1 MAQVLDPNGAA
12 WSVHRQW
19 WPFPGV
25 FDLTFDLFSVVI
37 ALPFVVLWP
46 FWLATKWLGGRWTI
60 IVERDGHEVKRERV
74 RGWRRSQGR
83 IADVVMEI
91 AQGARSGR
99 FVI

>member
-1 MAQVLDPNGAA
+1 MAVVTDPNGTV

-25 FDLTFDLFSVVI
+25 LDLTFDVF
-37 ALPFVVLWP
+37 ALLLAVPFLALWP
-46 FWLATKWLGGRWTI
+46 FWLATKWLGARWTI
-60 IVERDGHEVKRERV
+60 VVERDGTEVSRELV
-74 RGWRRSQGR
+74 RGWRRSKGR
-83 IADVVMEI
+83 IAALSWEV